1 MKTKY
6 PLLLATFVLSVPP
19 SLAQD
24 LLYLKCDETRAF
36 TSISTY
42 DDGEQLTLEKNV
54 EDVVALR
61 IDTKNEQMLINGSEA
76 NIEIKNN
83 EAIHSGTFDN
93 GRIKD
98 AKVIHTKLLPPYS
111 RYGKGKVVIKEP
123 FPQITNVTIK
133 ADCIKIDSAEFDEFL
148 NQARIDAEILAEER
162 PSALS

>member
-6 PLLLATFVLSVPP
+6 TLLLVTFALSVSP

-42 DDGEQLTLEKNV
+42 DEGEQYTLEKNV
-54 EDVVALR
+54 EDAVVLR
-61 IDTKNEQMLINGSEA
+61 IDTKNQQMLVNRSEA
-76 NIEIKNN
+76 DIEIKNN
-83 EAIHSGTFDN
+83 EAIYSGTFDN

-98 AKVIHTKLLPPYS
+98 TKVIHTKLLPPYS
-111 RYGKGKVVIKEP
+111 RYGKGKVVVKEP
-123 FPQITNVTIK
+123 FSQIINVIIR

-148 NQARIDAEILAEER
+148 SQARIDAEIVAEER
-162 PSALS
+162 LSA

>member
-6 PLLLATFVLSVPP
+6 PLLLATFALSVSP

-24 LLYLKCDETRAF
+24 LLYLKCDETRVF

-42 DDGEQLTLEKNV
+42 DDGEQFTLEKNV
-54 EDVVALR
+54 EDAVVLR

-76 NIEIKNN
+76 DIEIKNN
-83 EAIHSGTFDN
+83 EAIYSGTFDN

-98 AKVIHTKLLPPYS
+98 TKVIHTKLLPPYS

-123 FPQITNVTIK
+123 FSQITNVIVR
-133 ADCIKIDSAEFDEFL
+133 ADCIKIDSAEFIQII
-148 NQARIDAEILAEER
+148 NNMR
-162 PSALS
+162 